1 MIQIT
6 ASHPDR
12 SNLKAVRGHAPAPI
26 RSMNLQIALR
36 RTTAGVAH
44 SEAEIGECFFFSD
57 RLWCP

>member
-1 MIQIT
+1 
-6 ASHPDR
+6 
-12 SNLKAVRGHAPAPI
+12 
-26 RSMNLQIALR
+26 MNLQIALR